1 MRRTLCYREWGY
13 VSLQCFLSLSDN
25 FTHRRV
31 YKDSWNLSVL
41 SYPTSKGDFKLQVTL
56 SDKCTTSWPVVLHLY
71 SSAVTLVLV
80 SERRTWQTSSRSLP
94 SEYPSI
100 KQLDSVGET
109 TETPRNRLSALRIDP
124 GSARLF
130 KRAPNQQSGLL
141 LIWWVHIAQ
150 RNSQYVS

>member
-1 MRRTLCYREWGY
+1 MLVSSVFFRCLIILHIEEYTRTLGTCPYYPTPHPRAILNYRWRCQTS
-13 VSLQCFLSLSDN
+13 V
-25 FTHRRV
+25 RRV
-31 YKDSWNLSVL
+31 
-41 SYPTSKGDFKLQVTL
+41 
-56 SDKCTTSWPVVLHLY
+56 WPVVLHLY